1 MLTQYNYKENNQ
13 ILIFHNLNF
22 RQTCLT
28 KTKMGKKKTKSLN
41 EKENWDKTW
50 MKYWKNAG
58 KTSYE
63 LPESEIDSL
72 NEEREFLHETRTP
85 EKEMERL
92 LRINSEFENSFKK
105 LFNIGPAVTVFG
117 SARYK
122 EDHPYYKLTVETGR
136 KLAEA
141 GFSVLTGGG
150 PGLMEAANRGAF
162 EAGGKS
168 YGLNIK
174 LPHEQKPNPYVH
186 DSIEF
191 RYFFIRK
198 VMLVK
203 YSCAFIIMPGG
214 LGTLDEL
221 YEAVTL
227 IQCKKIGPFPVLL
240 MNRKFWKDLIKLT
253 RHQLNEGAVGADEI
267 GFARR
272 VNTPDEAVKTILQ
285 SIPESVKDKL
295 TVSMK

>member
-1 MLTQYNYKENNQ
+1 MAAIKKSN
-13 ILIFHNLNF
+13 
-22 RQTCLT
+22 
-28 KTKMGKKKTKSLN
+28 GKKKIN
-41 EKENWDKTW
+41 EDYAGNWDKTW
-50 MKYWKNAG
+50 KKYWQKAG

-63 LPESEIDSL
+63 LPLSDDL
-72 NEEREFLHETRTP
+72 MNQEREFLLEARTP

-92 LRINSEFENSFKK
+92 VRINSEFENSFKK
-105 LFNIGPAVTVFG
+105 LFNIGPAITVFG

-122 EDHPYYKLTVETGR
+122 ENHPFYKLTVEVGK

-141 GFSVLTGGG
+141 GFAVLTGGG
-150 PGLMEAANRGAF
+150 PGLMEAANKGAF

-168 YGLNIK
+168 YGLNII
-174 LPHEQKPNPYVH
+174 LPHEQKPNPYVQE
-186 DSIEF
+186 SIEF

-203 YSCAFIIMPGG
+203 YSCGFIIMPGG

-221 YEAVTL
+221 YEAATL

-240 MNRKFWKDLIKLT
+240 MNKKFWKELINLT
-253 RHQLNEGAVGADEI
+253 KHQLDEGAIGVDEI

-272 VNTPDEAVKTILQ
+272 VNTPEEAIKTILKT
-285 SIPESVKDKL
+285 IPEAVRQKL
-295 TVSMK
+295 KS

>member
-1 MLTQYNYKENNQ
+1 MAVKKN
-13 ILIFHNLNF
+13 
-22 RQTCLT
+22 T
-28 KTKMGKKKTKSLN
+28 KGKKKKN
-41 EKENWDKTW
+41 IDYARNWDETW
-50 MKYWKNAG
+50 KKYWQNSG
-58 KTSYE
+58 KTTYE
-63 LPESEIDSL
+63 LPVTDDAI
-72 NEEREFLHETRTP
+72 NQEREFLIEARTP

-92 LRINSEFENSFKK
+92 GRINQEFENSFKK

-122 EDHPYYKLTVETGR
+122 EGHPYYKMTVETGR

-141 GFSVLTGGG
+141 GFTVLTGGG
-150 PGLMEAANRGAF
+150 PGLMEAANKGAF

-168 YGLNIK
+168 YGLNII

-203 YSCAFIIMPGG
+203 YSCAFVIMPGG

-221 YEAVTL
+221 YEAATL

-240 MNRKFWKDLIKLT
+240 MNRKFWKDLISLT
-253 RHQLNEGAVGADEI
+253 KHQLNEGAVGVEEL

-272 VNTPDEAVKTILQ
+272 VNTPEEAIKTILK
-285 SIPESVKDKL
+285 SIPESVRQKL
-295 TVSMK
+295 SGK

>member
-1 MLTQYNYKENNQ
+1 MK
-13 ILIFHNLNF
+13 
-22 RQTCLT
+22 
-28 KTKMGKKKTKSLN
+28 KSDKKKSELQ
-41 EKENWDKTW
+41 EKVKNWDKVW
-50 MKYWKNAG
+50 KKYWKNSG
-58 KTSYE
+58 KTTYE
-63 LPESEIDSL
+63 LPVGD
-72 NEEREFLHETRTP
+72 NEMNLEREFLIEARTP

-92 LRINSEFENSFKK
+92 ARINQEFENSFKK

-122 EDHPYYKLTVETGR
+122 EGHPYYKLTVEVGR

-168 YGLNIK
+168 YGLNII
-174 LPHEQKPNPYVH
+174 LPHEQKPNPFVNE
-186 DSIEF
+186 SIEF

-203 YSCAFIIMPGG
+203 YSCAFVIMPGG

-221 YEAVTL
+221 YEAATL
-227 IQCKKIGPFPVLL
+227 IQCKKIGPFPVIL
-240 MNRKFWKDLIKLT
+240 MDKKFWSKLINLT
-253 RHQLNEGAVGADEI
+253 FHQLKEGAVGEDEI

-272 VNTPDEAVKTILQ
+272 LDTPDEAVKTILK
-285 SIPESVKDKL
+285 SIPDSVRQKL
-295 TVSMK
+295 SGM